1 MPKYQPLDPHSRR
14 ILSPILYTNMIGEI
28 KLSIDTITLLGKETE
43 FEVLEIK

>member
-1 MPKYQPLDPHSRR
+1 
-14 ILSPILYTNMIGEI
+14 MIGEI